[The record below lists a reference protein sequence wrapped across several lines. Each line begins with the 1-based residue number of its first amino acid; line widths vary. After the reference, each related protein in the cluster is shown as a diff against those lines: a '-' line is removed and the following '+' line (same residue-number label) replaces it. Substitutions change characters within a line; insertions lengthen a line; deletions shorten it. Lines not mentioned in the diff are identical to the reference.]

1 MVFIDCCFGH
11 PGPGGVASEL
21 LHDKFICSKGSMA
34 RDADN
39 LINTGTISLNNEPI
53 DLIHKS

>member
-39 LINTGTISLNNEPI
+39 LINTGTISLNN
-53 DLIHKS
+53 